1 MFVERR
7 RSGDA
12 EGGNGMGKCAL
23 VTGASRSI
31 GAAIAIKLARKGYD
45 IAVGCHAQSSV
56 EKGGEAVA
64 AQCREF
70 GVEAACFVAD
80 VADFSQCERMVGEVV
95 GRFGG
100 IDALVNN
107 AGITKDALL
116 VQMSEEQ
123 YDTVLAAD
131 LKSVFNMMRHA
142 GKRMI
147 KAKHGAIVNITS
159 VAGLYG
165 NRGQA
170 NYSAAKA
177 GIVGM
182 TMTAAKE
189 LGARGITVNAVAP
202 GFIDTP
208 MTEAMPE
215 KVREAALASIA
226 LKRAGTCEDVA
237 NAVAFLVSEEA
248 AYITGQVLVVDGG
261 MIM

>member
-1 MFVERR
+1 
-7 RSGDA
+7 
-12 EGGNGMGKCAL
+12 MGKCAL

-31 GAAIAIKLARKGYD
+31 GAAIAIKLAQKGYN
-45 IAVGCHAQSSV
+45 IAVGCHSPHSV
-56 EKGGEAVA
+56 ENGGADVA
-64 AQCREF
+64 ARCREF
-70 GVEAACFVAD
+70 GVEADCFIAD
-80 VADFSQCERMVGEVV
+80 VADFAQCERMVGEVIT
-95 GRFGG
+95 RFGSM
-100 IDALVNN
+100 DVLVNN

-116 VQMSEEQ
+116 VQMNEEQ
-123 YDTVLAAD
+123 YDTVLSAD

-142 GKRMI
+142 GKRMM

-177 GIVGM
+177 GVVGM
-182 TMTAAKE
+182 TKTASKE
-189 LGARGITVNAVAP
+189 LGSRGITVNAVAP

-208 MTEAMPE
+208 MTQAMP
-215 KVREAALASIA
+215 KKAVDAALASVA
-226 LKRAGTCEDVA
+226 LRRAGTSEDVA

-261 MIM
+261 LVM